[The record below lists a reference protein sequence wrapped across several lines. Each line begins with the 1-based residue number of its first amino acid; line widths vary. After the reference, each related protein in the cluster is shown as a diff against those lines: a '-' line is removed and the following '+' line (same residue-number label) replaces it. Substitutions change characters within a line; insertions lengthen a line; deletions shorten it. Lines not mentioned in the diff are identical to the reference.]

1 VLWFYVK
8 NQEISYLFPKSNLPA
23 IFNEIRIK
31 FAMLD
36 VNRRT
41 RQSGNLEFRIEN
53 AELSMDSRQRL
64 PVIIFKEVDKR
75 RDFNRFLDSLRSLG
89 MTAFKENLEL
99 RI

>member
-36 VNRRT
+36 VKRRT